1 MPGYSDGLRY
11 ITLPGGVRPVAPL
24 SPAVIAGDLVFVSG
38 QIGNDPE
45 TRQLVAGGVAEQ
57 THAVFRN
64 LRIILEEAGSSLE
77 HVVKTGVFLADRQ
90 DFSVFNSIYRGY
102 FPAPDLPARTT
113 IESGFMVDG
122 ILVEIDCVA
131 AVIP

>member
-1 MPGYSDGLRY
+1 MPGSEQGLRY
-11 ITLPGGVRPVAPL
+11 IDLPGGVRPTAPL
-24 SPAVIAGDLVFVSG
+24 TPAVVAGDLVFVSG

-45 TRQLVAGGVAEQ
+45 TRELVAGGVAEQ

-64 LRIILEEAGSSLE
+64 LRSILEAAGSSLE
-77 HVVKTGVFLADRQ
+77 HVVKTGVFLADRR
-90 DFSVFNSIYRGY
+90 DFAAFNTVYCEY
-102 FPAPDLPARTT
+102 FGPPQLPARTT

-131 AVIP
+131 ARVR

>member
-1 MPGYSDGLRY
+1 
-11 ITLPGGVRPVAPL
+11 VAPL

-45 TRQLVAGGVAEQ
+45 TRQLVAGGVAAQ

-77 HVVKTGVFLADRQ
+77 HVVKTGVFLADRG
-90 DFSVFNSIYRGY
+90 DFGAFNTIYREY
-102 FPAPDLPARTT
+102 FPAPNLPARTT

-131 AVIP
+131 AVFP

>member
-1 MPGYSDGLRY
+1 MSRTGLRY
-11 ITLPGGVRPVAPL
+11 VALPGGVRPVAPL
-24 SPAVIAGDLVFVSG
+24 SPAVVAGDLVFVSG

-45 TRQLVAGGVAEQ
+45 TRQLVAGGVAAQ
-57 THAVFRN
+57 AHAVFRN

-90 DFSVFNSIYRGY
+90 DFGAFNTFYREY

-131 AVIP
+131 AVIR

>member
-1 MPGYSDGLRY
+1 MPGSSDGLRY
-11 ITLPGGVRPVAPL
+11 VTLPGGVRPVAPL

-90 DFSVFNSIYRGY
+90 DFGAFNTIYREY

-131 AVIP
+131 AVIR